1 MEMEHFIQ
9 TRTRVGRT
17 SRQVENTR
25 SVATKIERI
34 ANLVEVTGAPAAAK
48 NTRSTSVIRVT
59 EIISSLLPAS
69 QHGLHSPLAARGDG
83 ALVSADTIC

>member
-59 EIISSLLPAS
+59 EIISRMETVDPHRSSSATPAIWATS
-69 QHGLHSPLAARGDG
+69 NSRN
-83 ALVSADTIC
+83 SN